1 MAGGLPCD
9 PAQGEDRPV
18 DDGDF
23 QQADGIQ
30 AFKLGRLVL
39 LGPGEGS
46 VGMKDTQNLV
56 KFLSAFEVRDLP
68 WWAGRNGQPEIDSAD
83 ADNNECV
90 PPSPN
95 PL

>member
-1 MAGGLPCD
+1 MAGGSPRD
-9 PAQGEDRPV
+9 PVQGEDWPV

-46 VGMKDTQNLV
+46 VGVKDTQNLV

-68 WWAGRNGQPEIDSAD
+68 WRAGWHGQPEIDSAD
-83 ADNNECV
+83 ADDNECT